1 MPLADHPAHPGPL
14 RPGPQVLDCVVVGGG
29 PAGLTAGLYLRRFLR
44 EVCVVDAGAGRARRI
59 ARSHNIAGFPEGIS
73 GVALLARMTQHLQQ
87 VGGQVRHGTVRAL
100 ERCADGAFAV
110 ELQDG
115 ALRARRVILC
125 TGVRDRLP
133 AVPGAAAVEAADRLR
148 YCPVCDGYEHR
159 GRRMGV
165 IGNSAH
171 GVREAAFLL
180 NFSRDVRFIDLGDGR
195 EPLSSA
201 LQAAGVAALPG
212 RLGRL
217 ALGAGGEV
225 LATAE
230 DGAVHR
236 FDVMYAALGV
246 DPVAALA
253 AGLGAELDPLGN
265 IVADAHGRT
274 RVQHLYAAGDV
285 VRALDQ
291 IGVAVGQAAIAATAV
306 HNSL

>member
-1 MPLADHPAHPGPL
+1 M
-14 RPGPQVLDCVVVGGG
+14 
-29 PAGLTAGLYLRRFLR
+29 
-44 EVCVVDAGAGRARRI
+44 
-59 ARSHNIAGFPEGIS
+59 
-73 GVALLARMTQHLQQ
+73 
-87 VGGQVRHGTVRAL
+87 
-100 ERCADGAFAV
+100 
-110 ELQDG
+110 
-115 ALRARRVILC
+115 
-125 TGVRDRLP
+125 
-133 AVPGAAAVEAADRLR
+133 
-148 YCPVCDGYEHR
+148 
-159 GRRMGV
+159 
-165 IGNSAH
+165 
-171 GVREAAFLL
+171 
-180 NFSRDVRFIDLGDGR
+180 
-195 EPLSSA
+195 
-201 LQAAGVAALPG
+201 
-212 RLGRL
+212 
-217 ALGAGGEV
+217 